1 LGGLHENHVAC
12 SPLGVSASLDYGKQ
26 RRRIEPNR
34 SVLATTE
41 FRLNELVHKLRSLSA
56 MGPLVG
62 PAYLIKRLVEVATRG
77 RMRLHLYHLVAQRV
91 ARAPTLPSRRGRSID
106 VREIGPAE
114 AMRLPVERPPHVLQ
128 NRFEH
133 GARCLM
139 ASTGGRFLGFL
150 WFQLGAYEEDEVRCL
165 FVPAPRGETAWDFD
179 VYVDPSARLGPA
191 FARLWDEANALFS
204 SLGIAWSIS
213 RISAFNTGSLAAHRR
228 FGLERVGSA
237 MFLCAGNVQLMV
249 ATARPYV
256 HLAFARH
263 TRPVLRVSARKQSD
277 PASV

>member
-1 LGGLHENHVAC
+1 V
-12 SPLGVSASLDYGKQ
+12 DYGKQ
-26 RRRIEPNR
+26 RRKIEPNR
-34 SVLATTE
+34 FVLATME
-41 FRLNELVHKLRSLSA
+41 CRLKDLVRKLRSLGA

-62 PAYLIKRLVEVATRG
+62 SAYLFKRLVEVATRG

-91 ARAPTLPSRRGRSID
+91 LQGPTLPARRGRSIE
-106 VREIGPAE
+106 VREIGPVE
-114 AMRLPVERPPHVLQ
+114 AMRLPVKRPAHVLE
-128 NRFEH
+128 NRFRH

-213 RISAFNTGSLAAHRR
+213 RISVFNAGSLAAHRR

-256 HLAFARH
+256 HVAFARH
-263 TRPVLRVSARKQSD
+263 ARPVLRVAARKQSD
-277 PASV
+277 SASV